1 MIDLGL
7 RLALRSGREALIRLA
22 LIAAAV
28 MVGVAVLLSVLS
40 EFHAFS
46 AAGKRQCWECTSGST
61 ITAKSYSTD
70 HRAELWNY
78 SEDYYEGRTIKRL
91 DVAALGPQAPVIPGL
106 AGVPAAGRY
115 YVSPALAGLLGSVPR
130 DELGARF
137 PGTRAGVLGDA
148 ALTGPDELVIVIGYS
163 PAQLAALPATQ
174 QVDAISTA
182 PEINSIKS
190 AYQFGFSI
198 AAIGL
203 VFPIV
208 ILIGTATRLAAA
220 RREER
225 FAAFRLV
232 GATPRQMSVIA
243 SVDAL
248 AGAVVGTLLGAGLF
262 LLLRSTVAN
271 AAVTGTRYF
280 PALVTPTATGY
291 LAVLVA
297 VPVVSTLAALWS
309 LRRARISPLGVSRKV
324 TPPPPSFLRIVP
336 LALGLGLFVIPLA
349 VSSSSNPDFSFADL
363 GLLLIMVGLVVGGP
377 WLTMQAARLV
387 ARYARGASAL
397 LAARRLAD
405 DPRAAF
411 RSVSGLVLALFV
423 GTAIAGMAPSLISTQ
438 QSVGGGT
445 LGNVLR
451 ASFLAGEGSCADDC
465 ATAPGRL
472 SNPAQDQ
479 QLQQTSQM
487 PGLTAQSG
495 AQLLD
500 RLRAYQGV
508 TVLPLY
514 VPTAQEEQSFSASRA
529 AARQGQDRGGPGQ
542 GAAGQGAAGQAGP
555 GQCAAGGTPCPQA
568 PDQGPYAI
576 VSCASLVRFSAFGAC
591 PSGVTAVA
599 AVGFENLLD
608 TDNVLGVERDL
619 PVVDRTSITVTET
632 VAGLNLGAV
641 LVQAPDPTTLER
653 VRTLLTSYMA
663 GVGASGA
670 PQTFGEVAHTR
681 AALTDDIVHVAL
693 AMVVLTLLVAGCSL
707 AVAVG
712 GGLVERK
719 RPITLLR
726 LSGTPAPALYR
737 MVLLE
742 SALPLVLAAVLA
754 AGAGLAVAV
763 PVVGQVAA
771 KGASIALPGS
781 GYLLTTGGGLIA
793 ALLVIA
799 AALPV
804 LGRITRPDGVRF
816 E

>member
-1 MIDLGL
+1 MMIGLGL

-28 MVGVAVLLSVLS
+28 TVGVAVLLSVVS
-40 EFHAFS
+40 ELHAFN
-46 AAGKRQCWECTSGST
+46 AAGNRQCWECTRGSSITTTTYSESG
-61 ITAKSYSTD
+61 AAA
-70 HRAELWNY
+70 HAELWNY

-91 DVAALGPQAPVIPGL
+91 DVAALGPQAPVIPGMTEL
-106 AGVPAAGRY
+106 PGADRY
-115 YVSPALAGLLGSVPR
+115 YVSPALAALLGSVPR
-130 DELGARF
+130 DELGDRF
-137 PGTRAGVLGDA
+137 PGAEAGVIGDA
-148 ALTGPDELVIVIGYS
+148 ALTGPDELVIVIGHS
-163 PAQLAALPATQ
+163 PAQLASLPATV
-174 QVDAISTA
+174 QVDAVSTA
-182 PEINSIKS
+182 PEINSVKS
-190 AYQFGFSI
+190 AYQFGFGI

-248 AGAVVGTLLGAGLF
+248 AGAVVGTAVGAGLF
-262 LLLRSTVAN
+262 LLLRSSVAG
-271 AAVTGTRYF
+271 AAITGTHYF

-291 LAVLVA
+291 LAVLA
-297 VPVVSTLAALWS
+297 GVPVAATLAALWA
-309 LRRARISPLGVSRKV
+309 LRRARISPLGVSRKT
-324 TPPPPSFLRIVP
+324 TPPPPRALRIVP
-336 LALGLGLFVIPLA
+336 LALGLPLFVVPLA
-349 VSSSSNPDFSFADL
+349 ASSSANPDFAFADL

-387 ARYARGASAL
+387 ARFARGAAAV

-423 GTAIAGMAPSLISTQ
+423 GTAIAGMAPALLSTQ

-451 ASFLAGEGSCADDC
+451 ASFLAGDSGCADDC
-465 ATAPGRL
+465 GTAP
-472 SNPAQDQ
+472 SHSQDAVKQAQQ
-479 QLQQTSQM
+479 NTQM
-487 PGLTAQSG
+487 PGLTSGTG
-495 AQLLD
+495 AQLLS
-500 RLRAYQGV
+500 RLSSFPGV

-514 VPTAQEEQSFSASRA
+514 EPTAKDEQAQAASLADCR
-529 AARQGQDRGGPGQ
+529 PGVPC
-542 GAAGQGAAGQAGP
+542 AAGP
-555 GQCAAGGTPCPQA
+555 GAGPR
-568 PDQGPYAI
+568 AI
-576 VSCASLVRFSAFGAC
+576 VSCAGLAHFSAFGAC
-591 PSGVTAVA
+591 PAGASAVA
-599 AVGFENLLD
+599 ATGFQNVLD
-608 TDNVLGVERDL
+608 TDNVLAVERDL
-619 PVVDRTSITVTET
+619 PVVDRTSTVVTEDL
-632 VAGLNLGAV
+632 ASLNLAAV
-641 LVQAPDPTTLER
+641 LVQANDPTTLER
-653 VRTLLTSYMA
+653 IRTLLSSYTA
-663 GVGASGA
+663 GAGASEA
-670 PQTFGEVAHTR
+670 PQTFGEVAQTR
-681 AALTDDIVHVAL
+681 AALTEDIVHVSL
-693 AMVVLTLLVAGCSL
+693 AMVVLTLIVAGCSL

-726 LSGTPAPALYR
+726 LTGTPTPTLYR

-742 SALPLVLAAVLA
+742 SVLPLVLAAVLA

-763 PVVGQVAA
+763 PVVSQVAA
-771 KGASIALPGS
+771 KGASITLPGA
-781 GYLLTTGGGLIA
+781 GYLLTTGGGLLA
-793 ALLVIA
+793 SLLVIA
-799 AALPV
+799 AALPL

>member
-1 MIDLGL
+1 MIDLSL

-28 MVGVAVLLSVLS
+28 TVGVMVLLSVLS
-40 EFHAFS
+40 EFHAFNT
-46 AAGKRQCWECTSGST
+46 AGSRPCWECTNGSSV
-61 ITAKSYSTD
+61 TATSYGAD
-70 HRAELWNY
+70 PKAELWNY

-106 AGVPAAGRY
+106 TKLPAAGQY
-115 YVSPALAGLLGSVPR
+115 YVSPALAALLGSVPR
-130 DELGARF
+130 DELGDRF
-137 PGTRAGVLGDA
+137 PGTQAGTLGDA
-148 ALTGPDELVIVIGYS
+148 ALTGPDELVIVVGYS
-163 PAQLAALPATQ
+163 PAQLAALPATV
-174 QVDAISTA
+174 QVDAIATK
-182 PEINSIKS
+182 PEINSVKS
-190 AYQFGFSI
+190 VYQFGFSI

-248 AGAVVGTLLGAGLF
+248 AGAVVGTVLGTGLF
-262 LLLRSTVAN
+262 LLLRSAVAG
-271 AAVTGTRYF
+271 VSITGTRYF
-280 PALVTPTATGY
+280 PALVTPTVRGY
-291 LAVLVA
+291 LVVLVA

-324 TPPPPSFLRIVP
+324 TPPPPSALRVVP
-336 LALGLGLFVIPLA
+336 LALGLVLFVVPLA
-349 VSSSSNPDFSFADL
+349 LSSSSNPDFKFADL

-423 GTAIAGMAPSLISTQ
+423 GTALAVLAPSLVSTQ
-438 QSVGGGT
+438 QAVGGGT

-451 ASFLAGEGSCADDC
+451 ASFRSDGSACADDC
-465 ATAPGRL
+465 GTAPGRT
-472 SNPAQDQ
+472 AAGQ
-479 QLQQTSQM
+479 QPQKAMQM
-487 PGLTAQSG
+487 PGLAPQTG
-495 AQLLD
+495 AQVLS
-500 RLRAYQGV
+500 RLKSYQGV

-514 VPTAQEEQSFSASRA
+514 VSTAQDEQSSA
-529 AARQGQDRGGPGQ
+529 PGQ
-542 GAAGQGAAGQAGP
+542 GKGGNGG
-555 GQCAAGGTPCPQA
+555 GCAAGVPCPQGG
-568 PDQGPYAI
+568 PDDGPRAI
-576 VSCASLVRFSAFGAC
+576 VSCASLAAFSAFGTC
-591 PSGVTAVA
+591 PAGATEVA
-599 AVGFENLLD
+599 ASGFQSVLD
-608 TDNVLGVERDL
+608 TDNVLSVERDL
-619 PVVDRTSITVTET
+619 PVVDRSSRATTENL
-632 VAGLNLGAV
+632 AALNLGAV
-641 LVQAPDPTTLER
+641 LVQVNDPATLER
-653 VRTLLTSYMA
+653 IRTLLSSYTA
-663 GVGASGA
+663 GAGASGA
-670 PQTFGEVAHTR
+670 PQTFGEVAQAR
-681 AALTDDIVHVAL
+681 ATLTDDIVHVAL

-726 LSGTPAPALYR
+726 LSGTPAPTLYR

-742 SALPLVLAAVLA
+742 SVLPLVLAAVLA

-771 KGASIALPGS
+771 RASITLPGA
-781 GYLLTTGGGLIA
+781 GYLLTTGGGLLA
-793 ALLVIA
+793 SLLVIA
-799 AALPV
+799 AALPL
-804 LGRITRPDGVRF
+804 LGRITRPDSVRF

>member
-1 MIDLGL
+1 MFGLGL

-46 AAGKRQCWECTSGST
+46 AAGKRQCWECTVGSS
-61 ITAKSYSTD
+61 ITATRYGADPT
-70 HRAELWNY
+70 AELWNY
-78 SEDYYEGRTIKRL
+78 SEDYYQGRTIKRL
-91 DVAALGPQAPVIPGL
+91 DVAALGPQAPAIPGL
-106 AGVPAAGRY
+106 AEIPGAGRY
-115 YVSPALAGLLGSVPR
+115 AVSPALASLLGSVPR
-130 DELGARF
+130 DELGDRF
-137 PGTRAGVLGDA
+137 PGARAAVLGDA
-148 ALTGPDELVIVIGYS
+148 ALTGPDELVIVIGHS
-163 PAQLAALPATQ
+163 PAQLAALPATV
-174 QVDAISTA
+174 QVNAVSTT
-182 PEINSIKS
+182 PEINSVKS
-190 AYQFGFSI
+190 VYQFGFSI
-198 AAIGL
+198 AAIAL
-203 VFPIV
+203 VFPVV

-232 GATPRQMSVIA
+232 GATPRQMSAIA

-248 AGAVVGTLLGAGLF
+248 AGAVAGTLAGVGLF
-262 LLLRSTVAN
+262 LLLRSTVADT
-271 AAVTGTRYF
+271 AVTGTRYF

-291 LAVLVA
+291 LAALVA
-297 VPVVSTLAALWS
+297 VPAVSTLAALWS

-324 TPPPPSFLRIVP
+324 TPPPPSVLRIVP
-336 LALGLGLFVIPLA
+336 LTLGLVLFVVPLA
-349 VSSSSNPDFSFADL
+349 LSSSSNPDFKFADL

-423 GTAIAGMAPSLISTQ
+423 GTAISGMAPSLISTQ
-438 QSVGGGT
+438 QAVGGGT

-451 ASFLAGEGSCADDC
+451 ASFLAGDSGCADDC
-465 ATAPGRL
+465 GTAPGR
-472 SNPAQDQ
+472 SADAAQQ
-479 QLQQTSQM
+479 QQQKQPRSQM
-487 PGLTAQSG
+487 PGLTAQTG

-514 VPTAQEEQSFSASRA
+514 VPTAQDEQSFAASQA
-529 AARQGQDRGGPGQ
+529 NGKGGQGPQGQCTVGV
-542 GAAGQGAAGQAGP
+542 
-555 GQCAAGGTPCPQA
+555 PCPPGHG
-568 PDQGPYAI
+568 PDDGPRAI
-576 VSCASLVRFSAFGAC
+576 VSCASLARFSAFGAC
-591 PSGVTAVA
+591 PSGVAAVA
-599 AVGFENLLD
+599 AHGFQGVLD
-608 TDNVLGVERDL
+608 TDNVLSVERDL
-619 PVVDRTSITVTET
+619 PVVDATSITVTESL
-632 VAGLNLGAV
+632 AALNLGAV
-641 LVQAPDPTTLER
+641 LVQAPDPATLEQI
-653 VRTLLTSYMA
+653 RTLLSAYTA
-663 GVGASGA
+663 GAGAGGA
-670 PQTFGEVAHTR
+670 PQTFGEVAQTR

-742 SALPLVLAAVLA
+742 SVLPLVLAAVLA

-763 PVVGQVAA
+763 PVVGQVAP
-771 KGASIALPGS
+771 KGASIALPGA
-781 GYLLTTGGGLIA
+781 GYLLTTGGGMLA
-793 ALLVIA
+793 SLLVIA
-799 AALPV
+799 AALP
-804 LGRITRPDGVRF
+804 LLSRITRPDSVRF

>member
-1 MIDLGL
+1 MIELGL

-28 MVGVAVLLSVLS
+28 MVGVAVLLSALS
-40 EFHAFS
+40 EFHAFN
-46 AAGKRQCWECTSGST
+46 AAGARPCWECTSGSSV
-61 ITAKSYSTD
+61 TAKAYGED
-70 HRAELWNY
+70 PKAELWNY

-91 DVAALGPQAPVIPGL
+91 DVAAFGPQAPVIPGMSRL
-106 AGVPAAGRY
+106 PGAGQY
-115 YVSPALAGLLGSVPR
+115 YVSPALASLLGSVPR

-137 PGTRAGVLGDA
+137 PGAQAGVIGDA

-163 PAQLAALPATQ
+163 PAQMALLPATV

-190 AYQFGFSI
+190 VYQFGFGI

-232 GATPRQMSVIA
+232 GATPRQMSALA

-248 AGAVVGTLLGAGLF
+248 AGAAVGTLAGIGLF
-262 LLLRSTVAN
+262 LLVRSWVAG
-271 AAVTGTRYF
+271 AAVTGTHYF
-280 PALVTPTATGY
+280 PALVTPTGTGY
-291 LAVLVA
+291 LAALVGVPA
-297 VPVVSTLAALWS
+297 VSALAALWS

-324 TPPPPSFLRIVP
+324 TPPPPGILRIVP
-336 LALGLGLFVIPLA
+336 LALGLGLFIVPLA
-349 VSSSSNPDFSFADL
+349 VSNSSNPDFKFANL

-423 GTAIAGMAPSLISTQ
+423 GTAIAVLAPSLVSTQ
-438 QSVGGGT
+438 QAVGGGT

-451 ASFLAGEGSCADDC
+451 ASFQSGDSACADDC
-465 ATAPGRL
+465 GTAPGR
-472 SNPAQDQ
+472 SAGDQ
-479 QLQQTSQM
+479 PKQQAAQM
-487 PGLTAQSG
+487 PGLTPQTG
-495 AQLLD
+495 ADVLN
-500 RLRAYQGV
+500 RLNSYQGV

-514 VPTAQEEQSFSASRA
+514 VPTAQDEQSA
-529 AARQGQDRGGPGQ
+529 
-542 GAAGQGAAGQAGP
+542 AAGQGGGR
-555 GQCAAGGTPCPQA
+555 CAAGAPCPQG
-568 PDQGPYAI
+568 PDNGPRAI
-576 VSCASLVRFSAFGAC
+576 VSCASLARFSAFGAC
-591 PSGVTAVA
+591 PAGATEVA
-599 AVGFENLLD
+599 ADGFQSVLD
-608 TDNVLGVERDL
+608 TDNVLAVERDL
-619 PVVDRTSITVTET
+619 PVVDRTSTSVTDNL
-632 VAGLNLGAV
+632 ASLNLGAV
-641 LVQAPDPTTLER
+641 LVQVSDPATLER
-653 VRTLLTSYMA
+653 IRTLLSSYTA
-663 GVGASGA
+663 GAGAAGA
-670 PQTFGEVAHTR
+670 PQTFGEVAQAR

-726 LSGTPAPALYR
+726 LTGTPTPALFR

-742 SALPLVLAAVLA
+742 SVLPLVLAAVLA
-754 AGAGLAVAV
+754 AGAGFAVAV

-771 KGASIALPGS
+771 KGASVALPGT
-781 GYLLTTGGGLIA
+781 GYLLATGGGLLA
-793 ALLVIA
+793 SLLVIA
-799 AALPV
+799 AALP
-804 LGRITRPDGVRF
+804 LLSRITRPDGVRF

>member
-1 MIDLGL
+1 MIDLGF

-46 AAGKRQCWECTSGST
+46 AAGNRQCWECTNGSS
-61 ITAKSYSTD
+61 ITATRYGADPK
-70 HRAELWNY
+70 AELWNY

-106 AGVPAAGRY
+106 AKLPAAGQY
-115 YVSPALAGLLGSVPR
+115 YASPALVGLLGSVPR
-130 DELGARF
+130 DELGNRF
-137 PGTRAGVLGDA
+137 PGSQAGILGDA
-148 ALTGPDELVIVIGYS
+148 ALTGPDELVIVVGYS
-163 PAQLAALPATQ
+163 PAQLAALPATV
-174 QVDAISTA
+174 QVDAVSTA
-182 PEINSIKS
+182 PEINSVKNV
-190 AYQFGFSI
+190 YRFGFSI

-248 AGAVVGTLLGAGLF
+248 AGAVVGTVLGIGLF
-262 LLLRSTVAN
+262 LLLRSTVA
-271 AAVTGTRYF
+271 ATAVTGTHYF
-280 PALVTPTATGY
+280 PDLVTPTATGY
-291 LAVLVA
+291 LAVLMA

-324 TPPPPSFLRIVP
+324 TPPPPSALRIVP
-336 LALGLGLFVIPLA
+336 LALGLVLFVLPLA
-349 VSSSSNPDFSFADL
+349 LSSSSNPDFKFADL
-363 GLLLIMVGLVVGGP
+363 GLLLIMIGLVVGGP
-377 WLTMQAARLV
+377 WLTMQAARLI

-423 GTAIAGMAPSLISTQ
+423 GTALAVLAPSLVSTQ
-438 QSVGGGT
+438 QAVGGGT

-451 ASFLAGEGSCADDC
+451 ASFRSDDSACADDC
-465 ATAPGRL
+465 GTAPGR
-472 SNPAQDQ
+472 SAAAQQPQKQPD
-479 QLQQTSQM
+479 SQM
-487 PGLTAQSG
+487 PGLAPQTG
-495 AQLLD
+495 AQLLS
-500 RLRAYQGV
+500 RLKSYQGV

-514 VPTAQEEQSFSASRA
+514 VSTAQDEQSSAPA
-529 AARQGQDRGGPGQ
+529 QGGGR
-542 GAAGQGAAGQAGP
+542 
-555 GQCAAGGTPCPQA
+555 CAAGVPCPQA
-568 PDQGPYAI
+568 GPDEGPRAV
-576 VSCASLVRFSAFGAC
+576 VSCASLAGFSAFGTC
-591 PSGVTAVA
+591 PAGATEVA
-599 AVGFENLLD
+599 TTGFQSLLD
-608 TDNVLGVERDL
+608 TDNVLSVERDL
-619 PVVDRTSITVTET
+619 PVVDRSSRVATENL
-632 VAGLNLGAV
+632 AALNLGGV
-641 LVQAPDPTTLER
+641 LVQVNDPATLER
-653 VRTLLTSYMA
+653 IRTLLSSYTA
-663 GVGASGA
+663 GAGAGGA
-670 PQTFGEVAHTR
+670 PQTFGEVAQTR
-681 AALTDDIVHVAL
+681 AQLTDDIVHVAL

-742 SALPLVLAAVLA
+742 SVLPLVLAAVLA
-754 AGAGLAVAV
+754 AGAGFAVAV

-771 KGASIALPGS
+771 KGVSIALPGA
-781 GYLLTTGGGLIA
+781 GYLLTTGGGLLA
-793 ALLVIA
+793 SVLVIA
-799 AALPV
+799 AALPL
-804 LGRITRPDGVRF
+804 LGRITRPDSVRF